1 MTTWMQ
7 ALRGPIR
14 MLVRKLLAA
23 YRVVQYY
30 LLTSTCRGFEWS
42 GLGKNSPYPKK
53 YGVSE
58 YHADGNRYRCMGLAF
73 THWLDMAVTALR
85 TPVSGLPF
93 LFRGHSYQLS
103 FKQIPVALS
112 RSYGGVPS
120 GLPAPGAEVG
130 WVLSPTWFAAN
141 FGLQSCVKNT
151 KATYCCAWLLSPV
164 VPEADA

>member
-1 MTTWMQ
+1 M
-7 ALRGPIR
+7 R
-14 MLVRKLLAA
+14 VRKLLAA

-30 LLTSTCRGFEWS
+30 LLIYPCRGFEWS

-73 THWLDMAVTALR
+73 THWLDMAVTVLR

-120 GLPAPGAEVG
+120 GLPAPVAEVG

-141 FGLQSCVKNT
+141 FGLQSLRSMQKGRLL
-151 KATYCCAWLLSPV
+151 LLSVAEPKSCNKGR
-164 VPEADA
+164 EHE